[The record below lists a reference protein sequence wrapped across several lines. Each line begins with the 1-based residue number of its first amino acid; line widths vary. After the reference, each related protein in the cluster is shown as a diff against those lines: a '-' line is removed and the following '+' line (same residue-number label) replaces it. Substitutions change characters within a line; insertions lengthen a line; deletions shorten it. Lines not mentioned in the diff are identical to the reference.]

1 MPMTETDK
9 TIEVRVR
16 SITYEADDI
25 ISLDLRP
32 VAAQTLPAFTAGAH
46 IELQLR
52 NGLSRNY
59 SLANPQYERHRY
71 CVGVLK
77 EPAGR
82 GGSRFIH
89 ESVRA
94 GDILRIS
101 PPRNNFPLVEAAE
114 CSVLI
119 AGGIGI
125 TPVWCMVQRLVELGR
140 PWRLFYAVR
149 LRRRAAFLDA
159 ILALDAARNV
169 HLHFDDERDGAFVN
183 IDEVVQDA
191 APGTHFYC
199 CGPLPMLAAFE
210 RATAGLPADTVHVE
224 YFAAKEPVAVVGGF
238 DVVLARSGRS
248 VFVPEHSTVLDALL
262 AAGVVVGHSCL
273 EGVCGTCETKVL
285 EGIPDHRDM
294 VLSAQERGSNR
305 TMMICCSGSKSGRL
319 VLDL

>member
-1 MPMTETDK
+1 MTETDK

-16 SITYEADDI
+16 SITYEADDV

-32 VAAQTLPAFTAGAH
+32 IATAALPAFTAGSH

-59 SLANPQYERHRY
+59 SLANPQHERHRY

-77 EPAGR
+77 EPVGR

-89 ESVRA
+89 EMVRA

-114 CSVLI
+114 GSVFI

-125 TPVWCMVQRLVELGR
+125 TPIWCMVQRLVELGR
-140 PWRLFYAVR
+140 KWKLFYAVR
-149 LRRRAAFLDA
+149 SRRRAAFLDE
-159 ILALDAARNV
+159 ILALDDARNV
-169 HLHFDDERDGAFVN
+169 HLHCDDERDGAFINVGA
-183 IDEVVQDA
+183 IVQDVV
-191 APGTHFYC
+191 PGTHVYC
-199 CGPLPMLAAFE
+199 CGPLPLLAAFE

-224 YFAAKEPVAVVGGF
+224 YFAAKEPVAVSGGF

-248 VFVPEHSTVLDALL
+248 VFVPAHSTILDALL
-262 AAGVVVGHSCL
+262 AAGIAVGHSCL

-294 VLSAQERGSNR
+294 VLSAQERASNR
-305 TMMICCSGSKSGRL
+305 TMMICCSGSRTERL

>member
-1 MPMTETDK
+1 MNETDK
-9 TIEVRVR
+9 TIEVLLR
-16 SITYEADDI
+16 SITYEAEDV

-32 VAAQTLPAFTAGAH
+32 VATQMLPAFTAGSH

-52 NGLSRNY
+52 NGLRRNY
-59 SLANPQYERHRY
+59 SLANPQHERHRY
-71 CVGVLK
+71 CVAVQK

-89 ESVRA
+89 ESVRV
-94 GDILRIS
+94 GDILTIS
-101 PPRNNFPLVEAAE
+101 PPRNNFPLVETAQR
-114 CSVLI
+114 CVLV

-125 TPVWCMVQRLVELGR
+125 TPVWCMVQRLVALAQ
-140 PWRLFYAVR
+140 PWTLFYAVR
-149 LRRRAAFLDA
+149 SRRRAAYLDA
-159 ILALDAARNV
+159 ILELAAGRNV
-169 HLHFDDERDGAFVN
+169 HLHFDDEHQGEFLDLGA
-183 IDEVVQDA
+183 IVQDA

-224 YFAAKEPVAVVGGF
+224 YFAAKEPVAVKGGF
-238 DVVLARSGRS
+238 DVVLARSERS
-248 VFVPEHSTVLDALL
+248 VFVPDHSTILDALV
-262 AAGVVVGHSCL
+262 AAGVAVEHSCL
-273 EGVCGTCETKVL
+273 EGVCGTCETKVI

-294 VLSAQERGSNR
+294 VLSAQERASNR

>member
-1 MPMTETDK
+1 MAMTGTDN

-16 SITYEADDI
+16 SITYEADDV

-32 VAAQTLPAFTAGAH
+32 VAAPTLPAFTAGSH

-59 SLANPQYERHRY
+59 SLANPQHERHRY
-71 CVGVLK
+71 CVAILK

-89 ESVRA
+89 ETVRA
-94 GDILRIS
+94 GDVLRIS
-101 PPRNNFPLVEAAE
+101 PPRNNFPLVETTE
-114 CSVLI
+114 CSVFI

-125 TPVWCMVQRLVELGR
+125 TPIWCMVQRLAELGR
-140 PWRLFYAVR
+140 PWRLYYAVR
-149 LRRRAAFLDA
+149 ARRRAAFLDD
-159 ILALDAARNV
+159 ILALDAPWNT
-169 HLHFDDERDGAFVN
+169 HLHCDDEGDGAFINV
-183 IDEVVQDA
+183 DAVVQDA
-191 APGTHFYC
+191 APGAHIYC

-224 YFAAKEPVAVVGGF
+224 YFTAKEPVAVSGGF

-248 VFVPEHSTVLDALL
+248 VFVPEHSTILDALL
-262 AAGVVVGHSCL
+262 AAGIAVGHSCL

-294 VLSAQERGSNR
+294 VLSAQERASNR
-305 TMMICCSGSKSGRL
+305 SMMICCSGCRSGRL